1 MKQAMNDFRIWMARM
16 GFRGKGEAGR
26 RIGIMSDPTTSAIV
40 NGKRELTPSERL
52 AMSAVRAG
60 LQPWTPDYD
69 DELMSERRANRD
81 SSAA

>member
-1 MKQAMNDFRIWMARM
+1 MKTAVNDFRIWMARM

-26 RIGIMSDPTTSAIV
+26 QIGIMSDPTTSAIV
-40 NGKRELTPSERL
+40 TGKRELTLAERL

-69 DELMSERRANRD
+69 DELMSARRDAHEA
-81 SSAA
+81 SAA